1 VTDPNPKAAR
11 VAVITGGSGGIG
23 AAAAVRLAADGLQ
36 VVVHYSGSKE
46 KADDVVAR
54 VESGGGAAVALRADV
69 GEPDEMAAVFE
80 DATKRFG
87 GVDVV
92 VNAAGIMP
100 LGPIAEMDLE
110 TFDRI
115 QRVNLR
121 GTFITCQLAARQ
133 IRAGGAIINFSSS
146 VARLATPSYGAYA
159 ASKGAIEAMTLILAR
174 EMKGKDVTVNAV
186 APGPTGTPLFLEGKS
201 EELINQIASANPFGR
216 LGVPEDIA
224 EVIAFLT
231 GDHGRWVNGQVLRVN
246 GGMT

>member
-1 VTDPNPKAAR
+1 MAGLNPKAPR
-11 VAVITGGSGGIG
+11 VAIITGGSGGIG
-23 AAAAVRLAADGLQ
+23 GATAARLAADGVL

-54 VESGGGAAVALRADV
+54 IKSGGGSAVALRADV
-69 GEPDEMAAVFE
+69 GDANEMAAVFD
-80 DATKRFG
+80 DATERFG

-100 LGPIAEMDLE
+100 LAPIAEMDLE

-133 IRAGGAIINFSSS
+133 LRAGGAIINFSTSI
-146 VARLATPSYGAYA
+146 VRLATPSYGAYA

-174 EMKGKDVTVNAV
+174 EMKGMDVTVNTV
-186 APGPTGTPLFLEGKS
+186 APGPTGTSLFLEGKS
-201 EELINQIASANPFGR
+201 EELINQIASANPFER
-216 LGVPEDIA
+216 LGVPDDIA
-224 EVIAFLT
+224 EVVAFLA
-231 GDHGRWVNGQVLRVN
+231 GDHGRWINGQVLRVN
-246 GGMT
+246 GGMA